1 MNLYTIQKSFA
12 ISAGAGSGKTY
23 TLSRRYINAY
33 LGFDF
38 FESGEGVH
46 DLKAADLDEIVTIT
60 FTEAAALEMKER
72 IFELMGSILFFD
84 RMEKDE
90 RDYASIEKALQNLDE
105 KQRNYVKE
113 RLEKAIERMDDA
125 VVTTIH
131 GFCLDLL
138 KRYADHLKVD
148 AGMEVIDDTEKEAL
162 FEETLYETLND
173 PSLEDEVFEIT
184 KQLSFYKSRA
194 VIEKYIYNKKFREAF
209 GRFVHDEAYL
219 KEIIGKLHPIT
230 VDEALIEAA
239 EEEIPG
245 IEAWFERYRNFGA
258 EGFNGFVVERIGEK
272 LDFRTKK
279 HKEAYAKVRKL
290 RETLQEEVFS
300 FDEEK
305 ERLFDEMLMR
315 LLKILSVLKSR
326 YDEKLR
332 ERDMIDFDRILE
344 LADELLRRLEIRYK
358 YVMVDEFQDTN
369 ALQYEIVAKIA
380 EGANL
385 FVVGDEKQ
393 SIYAFQ
399 GGEIDIFKRAI
410 EERFAGRFETMA
422 TNYRSD
428 RQILAFVNRIFSKI
442 FTSHPLPI
450 KNDFSASP
458 QELQPHSEE
467 EGTVDLLVTVLETEE
482 GNREVGGLEADAIA
496 RYVRSIVDGGRYP
509 DLTEKIRSG
518 EKAIAI
524 LFDAKSKMGEY
535 KEALNRYG
543 IDCKVSGGENFWKK
557 DEVKDLFF
565 VLKAVSLD
573 GCRLNNAEKDEKRY
587 YILGALKSDILHWME
602 SEIRGYFKGLDRFDI
617 RDILPFDIEN
627 LKPSEAAR
635 RIFVESGAYL
645 SYDNY
650 EQTLA
655 NVEELISQIVALE
668 NEFGY
673 DLPKILD
680 VLERNLFHA
689 EKEEAFFESETA
701 GSIELCSIHS
711 TKGLAYPMVI
721 LAQASKSLAQQANTE
736 GIKFEKFRDLDDGE
750 RVLVGFKIGEYKPLS
765 YRVLADVARMKH
777 MAEKR
782 RLLYVALTRAEHHV
796 VVSMAFKREGD
807 ENLKYSNA
815 SYTRMI
821 LDALETE
828 AEKLLDLDTI
838 AADGLDIHV
847 LRNDDLPQPQVE
859 KPERTYEIARPLEPL
874 TFERKVFVPSEPPS
888 AASLVGTAVHEIIE
902 LYHDDVDH
910 APIAKIL
917 DRYALWDHAEIV
929 RKKLEAFKKSPTCE
943 ALRKAKE
950 AHFEFNFEIKG
961 RTGRID
967 CLYRD
972 EEGRWV
978 VVDFKTG
985 EERDHSEQ
993 LEAYKEA
1000 LEAMGMKPVETR
1012 VEYL

>member
-1 MNLYTIQKSFA
+1 MNLFTIQKSFA

-38 FESGEGVH
+38 FESGEGIE

-72 IFELMGSILFFD
+72 IFKLMGSILSFD
-84 RMEKDE
+84 RMGKKE
-90 RDYASIEKALQNLDE
+90 RDYASIGKALRNLDGE
-105 KQRNYVKE
+105 QRTYVKE

-138 KRYADHLKVD
+138 KRHADHLKVD
-148 AGMEVIDDTEKEAL
+148 AGMEVIDDTDKEAL
-162 FEETLYETLND
+162 FEESLYETLND
-173 PSLEDEVFEIT
+173 PSLEEEVFGIT
-184 KQLSFYKSRA
+184 KHLSFYKSRS

-209 GRFVHDEAYL
+209 GHFVHDEAYL
-219 KEIIGKLHPIT
+219 KEIIGKLHPVT

-239 EEEIPG
+239 DREIPG
-245 IEAWFERYRNFGA
+245 IKQWFERYRNFGA
-258 EGFNGFVVERIGEK
+258 ESFNGFVEETIGEK

-279 HKEAYAKVRKL
+279 HKEAYANVREL
-290 RETLQEEVFS
+290 RETLQEETFC
-300 FDEEK
+300 FNEEK
-305 ERLFDEMLMR
+305 ERLFEDVLRR
-315 LLKILSVLKSR
+315 LLKILSILKSR

-344 LADELLRRLEIRYK
+344 LADELLRRLKIRYK

-380 EGANL
+380 EGTNL

-399 GGEIDIFKRAI
+399 GAEIDIFKRVI
-410 EERFAGRFETMA
+410 EERFGGRFETMA

-428 RQILAFVNRIFSKI
+428 REILAFANRLFSKI
-442 FTSHPLPI
+442 FTSPLLPI

-458 QELQPHSEE
+458 QELRPHSEE
-467 EGTVDLLVTVLETEE
+467 EGTVDLLVTVPETEE
-482 GNREVGGLEADAIA
+482 GNRDVGGLEADAIA
-496 RYVRSIVDGGRYP
+496 RYVRSIVDDERYP
-509 DLTEKIRSG
+509 DLREKIQKG

-524 LFDAKSKMGEY
+524 LFDAKSKMGEF

-565 VLKAVSLD
+565 VLKAISLD
-573 GCRLNNAEKDEKRY
+573 GCWVSRREKDEKRY
-587 YILGALKSDILHWME
+587 YTLGALKSDILHWKE
-602 SEIRGYFKGLDRFDI
+602 SDIREYFENLDRFDV
-617 RDILPFDIEN
+617 RDILPFSIEN

-645 SYDNY
+645 SYNNY

-655 NVEELISQIVALE
+655 NVEKLISQIVALE

-680 VLERNLFHA
+680 VLERNVFHA

-736 GIKFEKFRDLDDGE
+736 GIKFEKFRDLKDNE

-777 MAEKR
+777 IAEKR

-796 VVSMAFKREGD
+796 TVSMAFKREGE
-807 ENLKYSNA
+807 ENLKYSDD
-815 SYTRMI
+815 SYTAMM

-828 AEKLLDLDTI
+828 AEKLLYLDTI
-838 AADGLDIHV
+838 PADGVDIHI
-847 LRNDDLPQPQVE
+847 LRNDELPQPQVE
-859 KPERTYEIARPLEPL
+859 KPERTYEIVRPLEPL
-874 TFERKVFVPSEPPS
+874 MFERTLFTPSEPPS
-888 AASLVGTAVHEIIE
+888 VASLVGTAVHEIIE
-902 LYHDDVDH
+902 LYHDDIDH
-910 APIAKIL
+910 APVSKIV
-917 DRYALWDHAEIV
+917 DRYALWDHTEII
-929 RKKLEAFKKSPTCE
+929 RKKIEAFKNSPTYE

-950 AHFEFNFEIKG
+950 AHFEFNFEIEG

-993 LEAYKEA
+993 LEGYREA
-1000 LEAMGMKPVETR
+1000 LEAIGITPVETR